1 MYDEP
6 SLFAGKLHA
15 VICRNRRTRVKGR
28 DLYDYMFYM
37 SNGAHVNL
45 PHLRA
50 RLIDSGFITENDAC
64 ELEDVKKMLM
74 NKFDTIDYKQA
85 REDVISFIKAPSKMD
100 LWSADFFQQ
109 ITENLME

>member
-1 MYDEP
+1 
-6 SLFAGKLHA
+6 
-15 VICRNRRTRVKGR
+15 
-28 DLYDYMFYM
+28 
-37 SNGAHVNL
+37 
-45 PHLRA
+45 
-50 RLIDSGFITENDAC
+50 
-64 ELEDVKKMLM
+64 M